1 MRRPNRNKERKGDFI
16 VLVLTQKG
24 ILWWMD
30 GKAESFQ
37 ADAERAPVMNETPLP
52 LLAERDILCQ
62 NKILAIVKARTGSS
76 TCPVALLI

>member
-1 MRRPNRNKERKGDFI
+1 
-16 VLVLTQKG
+16 
-24 ILWWMD
+24 MD